1 MILIDIGLFKEGE
14 NEMKRLFCIIVS
26 AALIIA
32 PLSLLA
38 EDTENELTEPG
49 ANYANPLSPEEMAEL
64 EFQTTLPNPVDT
76 ENQNHDI
83 SGPV

>member
-1 MILIDIGLFKEGE
+1 MKKLFY
-14 NEMKRLFCIIVS
+14 IVIS
-26 AALIIA
+26 AALIIT
-32 PLSLLA
+32 PFSLLA
-38 EDTENELTEPG
+38 EDEGSEFTEPG

-64 EFQTTLPNPVDT
+64 EFQTTIPNPVDT